1 MFGPK
6 IGTLFFVC
14 LFVACSALAQN
25 PAPLNISPN
34 EATMLLGETR
44 SFRAVGKDGRMR
56 HNVRWSISPE
66 HAAAI
71 HPQNDEVVVTA
82 NEVSTSVTLTAY
94 AEGDSAEATIEIRDG
109 KTLPAGT
116 KIWSV
121 APSPGC
127 KNKQI
132 VQAVPSATGP
142 DLYVLEDCPQGTVI
156 RALDAEGHEMWRKV
170 PGQADYKLPLAGAR
184 SEHEGQRLNPHA
196 SSVCDQISLGMSKE
210 EAAKTIDAMN
220 ASLNPRQKAT
230 DSWLLE
236 EDGFRCAISF
246 DAKSSTVVKKKK
258 TVVTD

>member
-1 MFGPK
+1 
-6 IGTLFFVC
+6 
-14 LFVACSALAQN
+14 
-25 PAPLNISPN
+25 
-34 EATMLLGETR
+34 MLIDDTR
-44 SFRAVGKDGRMR
+44 SFRAVGRDGRMR

-66 HAAAI
+66 HAATI
-71 HPQNDEVVVTA
+71 RSQNDEIVVTA
-82 NEVSTSVTLTAY
+82 NEASASVTLTAY
-94 AEGDSAEATIEIRDG
+94 AEGDSAEAKIEIRDG

-121 APSPGC
+121 SPIPGC
-127 KNKQI
+127 KNKEI

-156 RALDAEGHEMWRKV
+156 RALDAEGHELWRKV
-170 PGQADYKLPLAGAR
+170 PGQADYKLPSAAANSG
-184 SEHEGQRLNPHA
+184 HEGQRLNPHA
-196 SSVCDQISLGMSKE
+196 SSVCDQITLGMSKE

-220 ASLNPRQKAT
+220 ATLNPRQKAT

-246 DAKSSTVVKKKK
+246 DAKTSTVIKKKK

>member
-1 MFGPK
+1 
-6 IGTLFFVC
+6 
-14 LFVACSALAQN
+14 
-25 PAPLNISPN
+25 
-34 EATMLLGETR
+34 MLLGETR

-66 HAAAI
+66 HAAMIA
-71 HPQNDEVVVTA
+71 PQNDEVVVTA
-82 NEVSTSVTLTAY
+82 KEAFASVRLTAH

-121 APSPGC
+121 APIPGC

-156 RALDAEGHEMWRKV
+156 RALDAEGHELWRKV
-170 PGQADYKLPLAGAR
+170 PGQPNDKVPLAAPG
-184 SEHEGQRLNPHA
+184 SEREGQRLNLHA
-196 SSVCDQISLGMSKE
+196 SSVCDQISPGMSKE
-210 EAAKTIDAMN
+210 EAIKTVNSKDVI
-220 ASLNPRQKAT
+220 LNPRQKAS
-230 DSWLLE
+230 DSWVLE
-236 EDGFRCAISF
+236 EEGFRCEISF
-246 DAKSSTVVKKKK
+246 DAKTSTVVKKKK

>member
-1 MFGPK
+1 MSRAKFDLL
-6 IGTLFFVC
+6 LFIFLV
-14 LFVACSALAQN
+14 LTASALAQN

-34 EATMLLGETR
+34 EATMLIGETR

-71 HPQNDEVVVTA
+71 GPQNDEVVVTA
-82 NEVSTSVTLTAY
+82 NEVSASVTLTAY
-94 AEGDSAEATIEIRDG
+94 AEGDSAEATIEIWDG

-121 APSPGC
+121 APIPGC

-156 RALDAEGHEMWRKV
+156 RALDAEGHELWRKV
-170 PGQADYKLPLAGAR
+170 PGQADYKLPSEAAR
-184 SEHEGQRLNPHA
+184 SQHQGQRLNPHA

-210 EAAKTIDAMN
+210 DVAKTIDAMN

-236 EDGFRCAISF
+236 EEGFHCAISF
-246 DAKSSTVVKKKK
+246 DAKTSTVVKKKK